1 MKLKP
6 LQKTN
11 PSIEYLGC
19 STEYFRDY
27 IKSKMTVDMPFHN
40 IHFDHIKPISA
51 FNLKDEE

>member
-1 MKLKP
+1 MKLKK
-6 LQKTN
+6 LQNTK
-11 PSIEYLGC
+11 PAIKYMGRSAK
-19 STEYFRDY
+19 YFRDY